1 MNNRSGGRRLS
12 KVRENIRYFM
22 NNRFGG
28 RRLSKVRENIRYFI
42 FHEYQIYLGRKAR
55 TDKEVT
61 GETPGVI

>member
-1 MNNRSGGRRLS
+1 VYHIKYGRNNRS
-12 KVRENIRYFM
+12 
-22 NNRFGG
+22 GG